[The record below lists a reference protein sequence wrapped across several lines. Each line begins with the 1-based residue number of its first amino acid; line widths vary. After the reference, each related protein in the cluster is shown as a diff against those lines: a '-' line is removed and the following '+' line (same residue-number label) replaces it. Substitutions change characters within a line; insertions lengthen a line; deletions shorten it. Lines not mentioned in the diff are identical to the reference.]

1 MLPRYQGLRRHN
13 AVWLQIVRHCYGE
26 QVLAEAPPALE
37 ENRAY
42 TLEAR
47 VEGDLIRVSI
57 DGRQVLTA
65 RDATFEG
72 GGVGFAVA
80 RGLAG
85 FRELALEATTR
96 DFAPPGAD

>member
-1 MLPRYQGLRRHN
+1 M
-13 AVWLQIVRHCYGE
+13 RHCYGE
-26 QVLAEAPPALE
+26 QVLAEAPLALE

-57 DGRQVLTA
+57 DDGEVLTA
-65 RDATFEG
+65 RDATFAG
-72 GGVGFAVA
+72 GGAGFAVE

-85 FRELALEATTR
+85 FRALAIKATTR
-96 DFAPPGAD
+96 DFAPPGAG

>member
-13 AVWLQIVRHCYGE
+13 AVWFTKDTVQIVRHCYGE

-47 VEGDLIRVSI
+47 VEGDLIREERVYWDTVTLMASA
-57 DGRQVLTA
+57 GLFPERRAGPL
-65 RDATFEG
+65 G
-72 GGVGFAVA
+72 GG
-80 RGLAG
+80 LS
-85 FRELALEATTR
+85 
-96 DFAPPGAD
+96 PGAEGEAVGRAAR

>member
-13 AVWLQIVRHCYGE
+13 AVWFTKDTVQIVRHCYGE

-57 DGRQVLTA
+57 DGRQVLAA
-65 RDATFEG
+65 RDATFAG
-72 GGVGFAVA
+72 GGAGLAVE

-85 FRELALEATTR
+85 FRTLAIEATTR
-96 DFAPPGAD
+96 H